1 MQPGFNSTTT
11 YIHLAPDS
19 IPPALTAVP
28 SKFVVV
34 VEAEVSGEWQ
44 QRVSDWIVASGC
56 LYMMAWGRACSTW
69 DDSVD
74 WANIDQW
81 GAGPIPE
88 SELVVTTWHDDEPLE
103 EVFCFAKSVA
113 QHACIDLVDTII
125 LDISTASRRGELLGL
140 YEAA

>member
-1 MQPGFNSTTT
+1 MVQATR

-19 IPPALTAVP
+19 APPEIAAVP

-56 LYMMAWGRACSTW
+56 LYMMAWGRECSTW

-74 WANIDQW
+74 LANIDQW
-81 GAGPIPE
+81 GAGPVPE
-88 SELVVTTWHDDEPLE
+88 AGFVVTTWHDDEPLV
-103 EVFCFAKSVA
+103 EVFWFAKSVA

-125 LDISTASRRGELLGL
+125 LDISTASRKDELLRL

>member
-1 MQPGFNSTTT
+1 MQPGFNSTTS

-19 IPPALTAVP
+19 ILPALRAVP

-44 QRVSDWIVASGC
+44 QQVSDWIVASGC
-56 LYMMAWGRACSTW
+56 LYMMAWGRGCSTW

-74 WANIDQW
+74 WANMDQW

-88 SELVVTTWHDDEPLE
+88 SEVVVTTWHDDAPLS
-103 EVFCFAKSVA
+103 EVFWFAKTVA
-113 QHACIDLVDTII
+113 QHARIELAQTII
-125 LDISTASRRGELLGL
+125 LDISTASRRDELLRL
-140 YEAA
+140 YASV

>member
-1 MQPGFNSTTT
+1 MLQAIS

-19 IPPALTAVP
+19 APPAIRKGP
-28 SKFVVV
+28 SKFVIV
-34 VEAEVSGEWQ
+34 VEAEVSCEWQ
-44 QRVSDWIVASGC
+44 KRVSDWIVASGC
-56 LYMMAWGRACSTW
+56 LYMMAWGRKCSTW

-88 SELVVTTWHDDEPLE
+88 SEFVVTTWHDDEPLA
-103 EVFCFAKSVA
+103 EVFWFAKTVA

-125 LDISTASRRGELLGL
+125 LDISTASRQNELLTL

>member
-1 MQPGFNSTTT
+1 MPPGFKCTTT

-19 IPPALTAVP
+19 IPPALRAVP

-34 VEAEVSGEWQ
+34 VEAAVSSEWQ

-74 WANIDQW
+74 WANIDRQ
-81 GAGPIPE
+81 GSGPIPE
-88 SELVVTTWHDDEPLE
+88 AAHVVTTWHDDEPLA
-103 EVFCFAKSVA
+103 EVFWFAKTVA
-113 QHACIDLVDTII
+113 QHACVGLAETII
-125 LDISTASRRGELLGL
+125 LDISTASRRDELLRL
-140 YEAA
+140 YEAV